1 MTKMRIAAAFLA
13 LTLVSSCDRAPID
26 ATAALP
32 TIGAQL
38 PKFDVPSYTD
48 STRLS
53 TASIRGAPALVA
65 LWSVHCPFQGPAMA
79 GFDSLRQAYGD
90 RGVQFVL
97 LADDARGAELDSTL
111 RAASWWDAT
120 VRTGV
125 ADGRLVVADEVEV
138 LAGRLTALFDRSR
151 DVESAARVEFVLPS
165 FLLVD
170 ADGRVVQRA
179 FGTAGDFFRPALD
192 SLIRAASPP
201 A

>member
-125 ADGRLVVADEVEV
+125 ADGRL
-138 LAGRLTALFDRSR
+138 TALFDRSR